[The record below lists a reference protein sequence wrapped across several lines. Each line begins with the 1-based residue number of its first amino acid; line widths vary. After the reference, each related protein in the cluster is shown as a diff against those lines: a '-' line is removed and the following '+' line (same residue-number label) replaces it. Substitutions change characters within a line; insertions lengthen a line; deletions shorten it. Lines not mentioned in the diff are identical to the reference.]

1 MTDVVPSENISNRE
15 VEAFLTSVD
24 AQVND
29 DPAAVAASIVASIL
43 QAPDAQSV
51 LQQAST
57 TQAVDVLDQRLL
69 IRGQRFNKSDKAD
82 GPGFYAIIDAV
93 SDDGEVML
101 ITCGAR
107 NVMAQIYRLGEL
119 GALPCHAAIVQQD
132 KPTAAGFYPMSLEGR
147 EAP

>member
-1 MTDVVPSENISNRE
+1 MSDVVPSQTVTNRE

-24 AQVND
+24 AQIND

-43 QAPDAQSV
+43 AAPDAESV

-57 TQAVDVLDQRLL
+57 TAAEDVLGQRLL

-82 GPGFYAIIDAV
+82 GPGFYALIDAV
-93 SDDGEVML
+93 NDDGEVML

-107 NVMAQIYRLGEL
+107 NVMAQIYRLSEL
-119 GALPCHAAIVQQD
+119 NALPCHAAIVQQE

-147 EAP
+147 QAP